1 MGSSEKFCLRWN
13 DFETNI
19 SVAFRELREE
29 KDFFDVTLACDDS
42 QIQAHKVILSACS
55 PFFRNV
61 LRRNPHQHPLL
72 YLKGV
77 KYKELLSV
85 LNFMY
90 MGEVNVAQEELNSFL
105 AVAEDLRVKGL
116 TQNNSS
122 SESSA
127 ANKPKQEQPKTII
140 PRPRDPPERDPV
152 PPPKRPR
159 PTPPAPAP
167 VQSYQTYDQD
177 DDIQEVVPVKSE
189 PRDPAPTP
197 MAVHHAPQ
205 IDNSHPVSQY
215 EVVQQQQA
223 APAPMEQN
231 TVALD
236 ESYGDESYDYGQYED
251 GTYDDGSGMIDPN
264 TGMPMQGAGADGN
277 KGIFDIYFP
286 QPSSKLAAPADYM
299 QCGQGCGSKFKNVAP
314 LKRHEAVCTFNKGK
328 TSTPQTKVLAKQ
340 NIKHMKPVVQNTKII
355 FGPRPVDKKASQK
368 AFTIVKTDAPR
379 VFTRASPK
387 PKSSDDVKIKSFK
400 VVDSTKASNLRTE
413 AEVQTELN
421 IKEEDF

>member
-277 KGIFDIYFP
+277 KA
-286 QPSSKLAAPADYM
+286 L
-299 QCGQGCGSKFKNVAP
+299 
-314 LKRHEAVCTFNKGK
+314 
-328 TSTPQTKVLAKQ
+328 
-340 NIKHMKPVVQNTKII
+340 
-355 FGPRPVDKKASQK
+355 
-368 AFTIVKTDAPR
+368 
-379 VFTRASPK
+379 
-387 PKSSDDVKIKSFK
+387 IKSKMLKESDGFGGFLWRCLDCGHTSK
-400 VVDSTKASNLRTE
+400 RTTDLTKHIE
-413 AEVQTELN
+413 AKHIESGGYDCSLCGKHCPSKNSLTAHMSRQHR
-421 IKEEDF
+421 KAY